1 MSGAHAARK
10 SRRLRIAAS
19 LALTAG
25 GAGVILPL
33 VTAGQASAASV
44 DTWEKVAQCESTGN
58 WKANTGNGYYGGLQ
72 FNNSSWAAAGG
83 TKYAPRADLATK
95 DQQIAT
101 AEKLLAMQ
109 GPGAW
114 ACAGAGGLTSGGPK
128 ADVNPDGNA
137 QSSTQNAA
145 KPQQQAAPKA
155 APKPAQPKPAK
166 PAQPAKPAPQTGG
179 SAYVVK
185 GGDTLH
191 KIADAHGVEG
201 GWKAVYDQNRK
212 AVGGNPNVIF
222 PGLKL
227 TLGGSAAAPSAS
239 ADQGAKP
246 QGSASAPVKKQAA
259 PAPAAKPAAPSA
271 PSASTGFVRPVPGG
285 TSTPYQASGG
295 SWSSG
300 SHTGVDFTAG
310 SGTPVKSVA
319 AGEVVKA
326 GNGGAYGNEVV
337 VKHADGKFTQYGHL
351 SSISVQVGQK
361 VGAGSQIALSGS
373 TGNST
378 GPHLHFE
385 VRTGAEYGSDID
397 PVSYLRAHG
406 ISV

>member
-1 MSGAHAARK
+1 MSGAHARK

-25 GAGVILPL
+25 GAGVVLPL

-44 DTWEKVAQCESTGN
+44 DTWEKVAQCESSGN
-58 WKANTGNGYYGGLQ
+58 WQANTGNGYYGGLQ

-145 KPQQQAAPKA
+145 KPQQQAAPK
-155 APKPAQPKPAK
+155 PAQPKPAK

-185 GGDTLH
+185 SGDTLH
-191 KIADAHGVEG
+191 KIAAAHGVEG
-201 GWKAVYDQNRK
+201 GWKAVYDKNRK
-212 AVGGNPNVIF
+212 AVGDNPNVIY

-227 TLGGSAAAPSAS
+227 TVSGSSASSAPS
-239 ADQGAKP
+239 DKGAKP
-246 QGSASAPVKKQAA
+246 QGSVSGPAKKAA
-259 PAPAAKPAAPSA
+259 PSAAQKSAPAAPS
-271 PSASTGFVRPVPGG
+271 SSTGYVRPVPGG

-300 SHTGVDFTAG
+300 SHTGVDFTAA

-319 AGEVVKA
+319 AGEVVQA
-326 GNGGAYGNEVV
+326 GNGGAYGNQVV
-337 VKHADGKFTQYGHL
+337 IKHADGKYTQYGHL
-351 SSISVQVGQK
+351 SSVNVQVGQK

-385 VRTGAEYGSDID
+385 VRTGPDYGSDID